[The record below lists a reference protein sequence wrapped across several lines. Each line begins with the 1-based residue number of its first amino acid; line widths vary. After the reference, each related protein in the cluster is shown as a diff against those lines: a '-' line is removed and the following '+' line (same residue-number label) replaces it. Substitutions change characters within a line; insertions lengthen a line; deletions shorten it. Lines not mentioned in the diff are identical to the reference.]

1 VSAHRRRGLV
11 RVPQPQG
18 GHDLLVI
25 PPVLV
30 PPGGRGAAPLQVA
43 PHPAVPGPL
52 DLGVQPDEQRA
63 ARRRD
68 DRPVQGGVP
77 DLELVVIGRPLA
89 AAQAAVHLL
98 EVTGGGPG
106 HDQGHGGRLE
116 QAPDRHHVGRGV
128 IVGPRSVAR

>member
-1 VSAHRRRGLV
+1 M
-11 RVPQPQG
+11 
-18 GHDLLVI
+18 
-25 PPVLV
+25 
-30 PPGGRGAAPLQVA
+30 
-43 PHPAVPGPL
+43 PGPL

-128 IVGPRSVAR
+128 IVGPRSVARGRLGRHRSLLGRRSPVQSAAQERAPAHLA